1 MARVVRS
8 IGVVVLA
15 TLLAVDLV
23 VVVLL
28 GFLVVSTLAGN
39 EAGDQHGFVRIFSL
53 VALII
58 LVPIGLALLAL
69 LRRLA

>member
-1 MARVVRS
+1 MS
-8 IGVVVLA
+8 
-15 TLLAVDLV
+15 
-23 VVVLL
+23 
-28 GFLVVSTLAGN
+28 LAGN
-39 EAGDQHGFVRIFSL
+39 EAGDQHGFVRIFGL